1 VTDNARIALITG
13 ANQGIGRYAA
23 EQLAEAGL
31 RVYLGAR
38 DATRG
43 QATVDELR
51 ARDLD
56 AHLIVLD
63 VTDAA
68 TIDAARR
75 TIEDTDGH
83 LDVLVNNAG
92 ISTGFEGPTEVDL
105 GAFRTTLETN
115 LLGVVATTNAMLPLL
130 RKSAGAR
137 IVNVSSGLGSIGR
150 LQGQI
155 VSGEGFTAIAYLTS
169 KAALNALTVAYAK
182 ELYGSGFKVNVVNPG
197 YRATNLGGGAPMPG
211 AGDPADGARI
221 VTAMALLD
229 DDGPT
234 GTFVNDDGSPIPW

>member
-1 VTDNARIALITG
+1 MADGTRIALVTG

-38 DATRG
+38 DAARG
-43 QATVDELR
+43 QTTVDELR
-51 ARDLD
+51 ERGLD
-56 AHLIVLD
+56 AQLIVLD
-63 VTDAA
+63 VTDPA
-68 TIDAARR
+68 TIEAARD
-75 TIEDTDGH
+75 TIEHAEGR

-92 ISTGFEGPTEVDL
+92 ISTGFEGPSEVDL
-105 GAFRTTLETN
+105 DAFRTTLETN

-130 RKSAGAR
+130 RNSEGAR

-155 VSGEGFTAIAYLTS
+155 VSGAGLTAVAYLTS
-169 KAALNALTVAYAK
+169 KAALNALSVAYAK
-182 ELYGSGFKVNVVNPG
+182 ELYAAGIKVNVVNPG
-197 YRATNLGGGAPMPG
+197 LRATNLGGGVSIPG
-211 AGDPADGARI
+211 AGDAADGARI
-221 VTAMALLD
+221 VTTMALLD